1 MQCTITTKWQES
13 VGQPCRRFEKATST
27 FVYVY
32 TALFGCGERGWPGIG
47 GPLVTRRMILIGP
60 CVQIGGPMKLCI
72 ATLAGIHT
80 TYTNVVGR
88 GCRDKLHL
96 LVFKPVYEG
105 KVRTYL

>member
-1 MQCTITTKWQES
+1 
-13 VGQPCRRFEKATST
+13 
-27 FVYVY
+27 
-32 TALFGCGERGWPGIG
+32 
-47 GPLVTRRMILIGP
+47 
-60 CVQIGGPMKLCI
+60 MKLCI